1 MEDIQRDAVE
11 PFIVKWQGV
20 AASELSTSQSFLLD
34 LGRWTISPRG
44 KPVAVI
50 EVESILG

>member
-11 PFIVKWQGV
+11 PFIAKWNGV

-34 LGRWTISPRG
+34 LGRWAIAPGG

-50 EVESILG
+50 AVESILG